1 MQDQLIATRA
11 PRGAYWQLGSLPPQ
25 AGHLLLIGWCLP
37 RLSAGDGVP
46 PSLVTNALA
55 RALVS
60 VATVSFLAS
69 TVVTG
74 AHDKQHALGTGGIAE
89 YIRSRW
95 MHAPT
100 HATLLSTSDA
110 QSAAQLFDDDGYPWH
125 LQGQVALLSAA
136 DADIASLNRKAVLA
150 LIEPDWMTSAA
161 ALASRGIRGVLRPG
175 VDGAVVGILC
185 LNNTFEQALVAALQR
200 ESQSAGLDWTLL
212 SEDAF
217 AQALRH
223 TS

>member
-11 PRGAYWQLGSLPPQ
+11 PHGAYWQLGSLPPQ
-25 AGHLLLIGWCLP
+25 AGHLLLIGWRLP
-37 RLSAGDGVP
+37 RLSAGGGL
-46 PSLVTNALA
+46 PSLVTNVLA

-60 VATVSFLAS
+60 IATVSFLVSKVDAG
-69 TVVTG
+69 T
-74 AHDKQHALGTGGIAE
+74 HDKQYALGTGGIAE

-110 QSAAQLFDDDGYPWH
+110 QSAVKLFDDDGYPWH
-125 LQGQVALLSAA
+125 LQGQVALLSASH
-136 DADIASLNRKAVLA
+136 ADIASLDRKAVLE

-161 ALASRGIRGVLRPG
+161 ALASSGISGVLRPG

-185 LNNTFEQALVAALQR
+185 LSDTFEQALVAALQR

-212 SEDAF
+212 SEDAL